1 MLIVAQSGGSEAID
15 SALIAAV
22 VALLVALFTHL
33 SVIAR
38 DSNARRYERRRA
50 ALLNAQDAALVL
62 RQRVHE
68 YGSVNREHAGQP
80 SPELSDAERNFDDA
94 RSALDVALSRV
105 EDARVS
111 GLIRNWQSVA
121 QIRFVSAQ
129 DVSAS
134 QEQGSWDDMND
145 AIGQALTSKTGS
157 SPG

>member
-1 MLIVAQSGGSEAID
+1 MLIVAQAGGSEAID

-22 VALLVALFTHL
+22 VALVVALFTHL
-33 SVIAR
+33 SVIVR
-38 DSNARRYERRRA
+38 DGNARRYERRRA
-50 ALLNAQDAALVL
+50 ALLDAQDAALIL

-68 YGSVNREHAGQP
+68 YGSMSRENSGRP

-105 EDARVS
+105 EDARV
-111 GLIRNWQSVA
+111 GALIKDWQVLA

-129 DVSAS
+129 DVSVS
-134 QEQGSWDDMND
+134 QEQISWDRMND